1 MPTIVPMSGDPN
13 KEGRN
18 IVSEILQTIR
28 VTLETMWDQDC
39 CVMIGV
45 VIGVIS
51 LGCLFTIALI
61 IGN

>member
-1 MPTIVPMSGDPN
+1 MSGDP
-13 KEGRN
+13 KDEGRN
-18 IVSEILQTIR
+18 TMSEILQTIR

-51 LGCLFTIALI
+51 LGCLFTVALI